1 MARLLIAL
9 TAFACVAL
17 GVGRGVPALRAHH
30 DARADYERHS
40 ARVGR
45 AEYIAARSDASYARA
60 RAAHGRAGDA
70 ALLVALGLVLFGA
83 LDRPRIAHPT
93 EPPSRASVPPD
104 EAARLAARAAALRH
118 RAALGLLIDVTLVS
132 AGLALALIDDPESA
146 WRHAMA
152 RGAPLTALGGQ
163 WVALGRGSTFGLR
176 AAGLGVDRASLARAG
191 VAILALPLAAASA
204 PFTRGR
210 GATWHLRLA
219 GFEVSRRA

>member
-9 TAFACVAL
+9 IAFACVAL
-17 GVGRGVPALRAHH
+17 GVARGVPALREHD
-30 DARADYERHS
+30 DARADYERQS

-45 AEYIAARSDASYARA
+45 SEYIAARSDASYARA
-60 RAAHGRAGDA
+60 RAAHERAGHA

-83 LDRPRIAHPT
+83 LDRPRIAHPVDA
-93 EPPSRASVPPD
+93 PSRASLSPD
-104 EAARLAARAAALRH
+104 EAARLAARAAALRR
-118 RAALGLLIDVTLVS
+118 RAALGLLVDVTLIG
-132 AGLALALIDDPESA
+132 AGLALALFDDPESA

-176 AAGLGVDRASLARAG
+176 AAGLGVDRASLARAA
-191 VAILALPLAAASA
+191 VAMLAMPLAAASA
-204 PFTRGR
+204 AFTLGR
-210 GATWHLRLA
+210 GAAWHLRLA